1 MLVDTTLKSGTVLE
15 GRYGVLREITAGST
29 SRVYEG
35 RQTNLGLSII
45 IKTLS
50 EVHEDPLQASQQIE
64 GVALEARILA
74 ALDHPNLLA
83 VHDCFMHEGLP
94 IMICEMV
101 EGRRLTDIV
110 ELAPRTLAAKR
121 VMAWCEQM
129 LDVLSYLHNRDP
141 IIVVRDLKPSN
152 IILGRDGRLR
162 LIDFSLAKRMSEKG
176 AGTQEI
182 MRGVGTDGYA
192 PLEQTAF
199 ARTGPST
206 DLYSLGATL
215 YYLLTKTAPVPAAQ
229 RAIAAKEPLLDP
241 RELNPT
247 VSDDLWQA
255 IQKLMAVRPQDRP
268 QTVAE
273 ARDLLLPQQGRRTGR
288 RCLDCD
294 LALDAFERQGVE
306 IDQCAAC
313 GGVWLDRNELER
325 LIELGSDEGA
335 AAKERLA
342 DAPTQRLTPDVSG
355 TVRLDDLEIP
365 ASSKV
370 WQFFR
375 DVLGRTK

>member
-1 MLVDTTLKSGTVLE
+1 MIVDTTLKSGIVLE

-50 EVHEDPLQASQQIE
+50 EVHEDPEAAKQQIE

-74 ALDHPNLLA
+74 ALSHPNLLA
-83 VHDCFMHEGLP
+83 VHDCFLHEGLP
-94 IMICEMV
+94 VMVCEMV
-101 EGRRLTDIV
+101 EGLRLSEVVEAAPKTIAARRVL
-110 ELAPRTLAAKR
+110 
-121 VMAWCEQM
+121 AWCSQM
-129 LDVLSYLHNRDP
+129 LDVLSYLHSRDP

-162 LIDFSLAKRMSEKG
+162 LVDFSLAKRMSGVG

-182 MRGVGTDGYA
+182 VRGVGTDGYA

-199 ARTGPST
+199 ARTGPAT

-215 YYLLTKTAPVPAAQ
+215 YYLLSGIPPAPAAQ

-241 RELNPT
+241 REVNPT
-247 VSDDLWQA
+247 VSQELWEA
-255 IQKLMAVRPQDRP
+255 ILTLMAVRLQDRP

-273 ARDLLLPQQGRRTGR
+273 ARDLLMPKEVKRAER

-294 LALDAFERQGVE
+294 LALNVYERQGVE
-306 IDQCAAC
+306 IDQCGTC
-313 GGVWLDRNELER
+313 GGVWLDRDELDR
-325 LIELGSDEGA
+325 LIALGHDAGA
-335 AAKERLA
+335 IERERISE
-342 DAPTQRLTPDVSG
+342 APTQRLGPEVAG
-355 TVRLDDLEIP
+355 TVRLDDLELP

-375 DVLGRTK
+375 DVLGRTR